1 MTGSE
6 APPSFRLAYVPGVT
20 PDKWVRIWNERLPDV
35 PLALTQVT
43 AAEADG
49 VLLGRDAD
57 AGLVRLP
64 VDRTALSAIPLYTET
79 TVVLIPRD
87 HLVTAADEVTVGDLA
102 DEIVLH
108 PLDDVLDWERL
119 PGRPALE
126 RPATTADAVELV
138 AAGIG
143 VLLVPLSLARL
154 HHRKDL
160 TYRTVTDAPESSV
173 ALSWPEDAHTDHVED
188 FIGIVRGRTVNS
200 TRGRQPEPARSK
212 GGKQTSAKQTSAK
225 QTSGKQTGGA
235 RRGTGGSHRGAS
247 GGKGKGR
254 AADRA
259 AGRAGAD
266 PTDPDSR
273 PRRALGDLDVHER
286 EYRVT
291 QRGGGEGRSGTGDH
305 TVPLHTVQPGLEGAP
320 GDPEEAGVLPHAG
333 ARLLQQQPQD
343 AGVQLVDG
351 HGGCG
356 PLSSA
361 IGPPMAAG
369 IRRSLYQ
376 WLTLPAAC

>member
-35 PLALTQVT
+35 PLALTQVP
-43 AAEADG
+43 AARAG
-49 VLLGRDAD
+49 RVLLDGDAD

-64 VDRTALSAIPLYTET
+64 VDRTLLSAIPLYTET

-87 HLVTAADEVTVGDLA
+87 HLVTAADEVTVEDLA

-108 PLDDVLDWERL
+108 PLDDVLGWDRP

-173 ALSWPEDAHTDHVED
+173 ALSWPEAAHTDHVED

-200 TRGRQPEPARSK
+200 TRGRQPEPGRSK
-212 GGKQTSAKQTSAK
+212 DGRGEAAGSTRRKAAGGGTGGGRTGG
-225 QTSGKQTGGA
+225 TTGGRQTGGAA
-235 RRGTGGSHRGAS
+235 RRGTGGSRRGGSA
-247 GGKGKGR
+247 GKGKG
-254 AADRA
+254 
-259 AGRAGAD
+259 GG
-266 PTDPDSR
+266 R
-273 PRRALGDLDVHER
+273 PRHR
-286 EYRVT
+286 
-291 QRGGGEGRSGTGDH
+291 
-305 TVPLHTVQPGLEGAP
+305 
-320 GDPEEAGVLPHAG
+320 
-333 ARLLQQQPQD
+333 
-343 AGVQLVDG
+343 
-351 HGGCG
+351 
-356 PLSSA
+356 
-361 IGPPMAAG
+361 
-369 IRRSLYQ
+369 
-376 WLTLPAAC
+376 

>member
-35 PLALTQVT
+35 PLALAQVP
-43 AAEADG
+43 AAEAAG
-49 VLLGRDAD
+49 VLLGGDAD

-79 TVVLIPRD
+79 TVVLVPKD
-87 HLVTAADEVTVGDLA
+87 HLVTAADEVSVGDIA
-102 DEIVLH
+102 EEIVLH

-173 ALSWPEDAHTDHVED
+173 ALSWPEDAHTDRVED

-212 GGKQTSAKQTSAK
+212 GGRAEGAPSTRGKPAAGKAGGRTGGAAGGKTG
-225 QTSGKQTGGA
+225 GKQTGSA

-247 GGKGKGR
+247 GGKGKGG
-254 AADRA
+254 
-259 AGRAGAD
+259 GRGG
-266 PTDPDSR
+266 R
-273 PRRALGDLDVHER
+273 PR
-286 EYRVT
+286 
-291 QRGGGEGRSGTGDH
+291 QR
-305 TVPLHTVQPGLEGAP
+305 
-320 GDPEEAGVLPHAG
+320 
-333 ARLLQQQPQD
+333 
-343 AGVQLVDG
+343 
-351 HGGCG
+351 
-356 PLSSA
+356 
-361 IGPPMAAG
+361 
-369 IRRSLYQ
+369 
-376 WLTLPAAC
+376 